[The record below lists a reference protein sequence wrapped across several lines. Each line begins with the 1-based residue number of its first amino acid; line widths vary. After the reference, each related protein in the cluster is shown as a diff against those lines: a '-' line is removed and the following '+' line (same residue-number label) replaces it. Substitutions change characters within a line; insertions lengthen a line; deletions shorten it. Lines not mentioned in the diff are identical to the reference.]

1 MKNFFKI
8 CLTFVMCLI
17 VVGCSQEDIR
27 PNQNDNSNNTD
38 DNQSTQT
45 VQANKI
51 LIAYFTLPETD
62 GTDTSSSASRVVDD
76 EVLGAT
82 EYIAS
87 IIQDNTDGDLFE
99 IKTVQ
104 NYPTTH
110 EALVDQAD
118 EELSKNARPELATHI
133 NNLDQYDTIFIGYPN
148 WWGDM
153 PMPLYTFF
161 EEYDFSNKTIIPF
174 NTHGGSG
181 FSSTIQSIK
190 ELQPNANII
199 EDGITISRNNV
210 PDSREDVETWLKD
223 LGLIGNN

>member
-1 MKNFFKI
+1 MKKFFKI

-17 VVGCSQEDIR
+17 VVGCSQEDMR

-45 VQANKI
+45 VHANKI

-87 IIQDNTDGDLFE
+87 IIQDNIDGDLFE

-110 EALVDQAD
+110 ELLVDQAD
-118 EELSKNARPELATHI
+118 EELSENARPELATHI
-133 NNLDQYDTIFIGYPN
+133 NNLDQYDTIFVGYPN

-161 EEYDFSNKTIIPF
+161 EEYDFTNKTIIPF